1 MRDYLCRL
9 LLFAHCLSFVIT
21 SLVKLVGQLDA
32 HELFSPSFFRIS
44 IHISVVH
51 MRMIYFSSFPFRL
64 VFRNF
69 LYRCLSNRRS
79 PS

>member
-32 HELFSPSFFRIS
+32 HEFFSPSFSDFHSYVCRTYAHDLFFQLS
-44 IHISVVH
+44 
-51 MRMIYFSSFPFRL
+51 FSFGF
-64 VFRNF
+64 
-69 LYRCLSNRRS
+69 
-79 PS
+79 